1 MKKTMFLTMYRTDE
15 GEIKQRE
22 RDYTLPTGW
31 EFGKPTQAQCEDF
44 EELYAKEIEGKDVD
58 GAAKRSTYW
67 GAVVR
72 ASVKAGYF
80 AVTPDD
86 VNAADPKDIRMVARF
101 VDAFTTDLTLIPEN
115 LS

>member
-1 MKKTMFLTMYRTDE
+1 MKKATFLTMYRDDA

-22 RDYTLPTGW
+22 QTFTLPTGW
-31 EFGKPTQAQCEDF
+31 EFGKPTQADCEKF
-44 EELYAKEIEGKDVD
+44 EEYYAAEVEGKDVENI
-58 GAAKRSTYW
+58 AKRSTFW

-86 VNAADPKDIRMVARF
+86 VDKANPKDVRMVARF

>member
-1 MKKTMFLTMYRTDE
+1 MKKTTFLTMYRDDA

-22 RDYTLPTGW
+22 RDYILPTGW
-31 EFGKPTQAQCEDF
+31 EFGKPSQAQCENF
-44 EELYAKEIEGKDVD
+44 ENFYAKEIDGKDVE
-58 GAAKRSTYW
+58 GLGKRSTYW

-80 AVTPDD
+80 DVTPDD
-86 VNAADPKDIRMVARF
+86 INDADPKDVRMVARF